1 MAEFEEKLVYKR
13 PESLTGAYTNFCP
26 GCTHGIGIRLVAEV
40 LDELNIR
47 EHSLGVAP
55 VGCSVLIYNFFN
67 VDFSEAPHGRA
78 PAMATGMKRANPD
91 KIVFT
96 YQGDGDL
103 AAIGTG
109 EIVHAAARGEKI
121 TVIFINNAI
130 YGMTGGQMAPTTLEG
145 QKTTSS
151 PMGRNTNLAGYPIRM
166 SEMLSTLEGAA
177 YVTRQSL
184 HDVKHIQ
191 RAKKAI
197 LTAFKVQQ
205 AGLGFSLVELLSTCC
220 TNWKMDPV
228 DSLVWLKE
236 NMIPYFPLGDYK
248 KIDQVK
254 AL

>member
-1 MAEFEEKLVYKR
+1 
-13 PESLTGAYTNFCP
+13 
-26 GCTHGIGIRLVAEV
+26 
-40 LDELNIR
+40 
-47 EHSLGVAP
+47 
-55 VGCSVLIYNFFN
+55 
-67 VDFSEAPHGRA
+67 
-78 PAMATGMKRANPD
+78 
-91 KIVFT
+91 
-96 YQGDGDL
+96 
-103 AAIGTG
+103 
-109 EIVHAAARGEKI
+109 
-121 TVIFINNAI
+121 
-130 YGMTGGQMAPTTLEG
+130 
-145 QKTTSS
+145 
-151 PMGRNTNLAGYPIRM
+151 MGRNTNLAGYPIRM